1 LLGSEEVNKILA
13 LWVNSTFGALLLF
26 SIAEVTE
33 GAWVGFKK
41 KPLSRISVIDM
52 SKLTMAEAKTLLNLY
67 DEVRLQELKPLP
79 EEFAKPN
86 VKKKIDDAFNH
97 TSNIKAKLDDLY
109 TLLAH
114 DPTIT
119 GQPLK

>member
-1 LLGSEEVNKILA
+1 LVADFLRKQKAIDPHLDFLHRNLCK
-13 LWVNSTFGALLLF
+13 
-26 SIAEVTE
+26 
-33 GAWVGFKK
+33 
-41 KPLSRISVIDM
+41 LSVVDM
-52 SKLTMAEAKTLLNLY
+52 SKFTLPEAKTLLNLY

-86 VKKKIDDAFNH
+86 IRKKIDDTFNR
-97 TSNIKAKLDDLY
+97 TLNIEAKLEDLY

-119 GQPLK
+119 AQPLK